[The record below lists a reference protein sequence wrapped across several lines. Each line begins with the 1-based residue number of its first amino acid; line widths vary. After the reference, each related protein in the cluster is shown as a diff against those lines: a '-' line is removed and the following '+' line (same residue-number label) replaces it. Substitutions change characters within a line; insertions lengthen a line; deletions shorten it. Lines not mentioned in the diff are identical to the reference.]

1 LSSNDFSA
9 LEDRI
14 LRAVNMVRRERQ
26 VRAEAQERAG
36 EAEKQ
41 MREQG
46 QLVAQLQKELNAMR
60 TERDRVLQRVDRLL
74 AQLDALEL

>member
-1 LSSNDFSA
+1 
-9 LEDRI
+9 
-14 LRAVNMVRRERQ
+14 MVRRERQ

>member
-1 LSSNDFSA
+1 
-9 LEDRI
+9 
-14 LRAVNMVRRERQ
+14 
-26 VRAEAQERAG
+26 
-36 EAEKQ
+36 